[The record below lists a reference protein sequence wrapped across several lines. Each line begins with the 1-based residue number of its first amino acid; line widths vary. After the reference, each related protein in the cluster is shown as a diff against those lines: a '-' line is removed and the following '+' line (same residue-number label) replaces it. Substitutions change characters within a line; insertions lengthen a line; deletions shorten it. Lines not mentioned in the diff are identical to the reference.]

1 VDSGSV
7 ANTATANGTNPQ
19 DVAVASGSSSVTVD
33 ASGATSAL
41 SIVKSTNSSG
51 YGAAGDTIDY
61 SYLVTNSGTTTLTG
75 IGVSDNLVAS
85 VSCPD
90 PSLAP
95 GASETCTGSY
105 TVTQADVDNGSVTN
119 TATANGTAP
128 DPTTVHSNPS
138 SVTVDESG
146 ATTSLSVVKSTGAT
160 SFSAAGQTLTY
171 SYKVTNTGTTTIH
184 DVNVTDNLIGAVS
197 CSPATLAPGAS
208 VTCTGSY
215 TVTQGD
221 VDNGSVT
228 NTATAHA
235 IGPYSNAANS
245 NESSVTVTY
254 SGVVITTTSLPTL
267 TEGSPY
273 SYRLSASGGVA
284 PYTWKSLA
292 GLPKGLSLSAK
303 GVLSGTVKAKKVVP
317 GAYTIS
323 VEVTDSTKK
332 GHQKD
337 AVFLTLNVVY

>member
-1 VDSGSV
+1 V
-7 ANTATANGTNPQ
+7 
-19 DVAVASGSSSVTVD
+19 
-33 ASGATSAL
+33 
-41 SIVKSTNSSG
+41 
-51 YGAAGDTIDY
+51 
-61 SYLVTNSGTTTLTG
+61 VTNTGTTTLTG